1 MDRSPTYCERYHK
14 SVSRV
19 FTQTISIT
27 GKAIHNEWV
36 NSSRS
41 GGSLRNLR
49 QSNSLHVLDLLAS
62 QGPMHRAEMAR
73 RANISRTT
81 VTTIT
86 RDLMERG
93 VLVELTER
101 ADGGDEVD
109 GRAGDQLAFSP
120 EAGWIGGM
128 SQVLDRICVRIT
140 DLMGQEVASADGPIG
155 AKDDWTIRAEAA
167 VYLLDRALKEAGG
180 ERDHLLGVGI
190 GLPGQINPVDGIVHG
205 ALADQPWHGINARE
219 EMGRRLGVP
228 VFIDN
233 NVRLETIAEAKWGA
247 GQGITDLMYVSLS
260 SGIAAGFLFGGELYR
275 GSVGGAGELGH
286 TSVDVNGPACRCGNR
301 GCLVLVAGSPA
312 ILSRLAPILGP
323 SASMNDVLAASA
335 AGDRSAR
342 NVLAEAGTMAG
353 RLLAS
358 VCNLLNPQRIVVG
371 GQTSLAGAV
380 LLDPL
385 HESITRYALTP
396 SAALEVVASDLGGGP
411 EAGAAGGAALALS
424 KLTTSPDMLDRLLN
438 GSEAKSGN
446 GRRRMAPAVS

>member
-1 MDRSPTYCERYHK
+1 
-14 SVSRV
+14 
-19 FTQTISIT
+19 
-27 GKAIHNEWV
+27 
-36 NSSRS
+36 
-41 GGSLRNLR
+41 
-49 QSNSLHVLDLLAS
+49 
-62 QGPMHRAEMAR
+62 MHRAEMAR
-73 RANISRTT
+73 RTNLSRTT

-86 RDLMERG
+86 RELMERG
-93 VLVELTER
+93 VLVELAER
-101 ADGGDEVD
+101 ADSGDDVD

-120 EAGWIGGM
+120 HAGWIAGM

-155 AKDDWTIRAEAA
+155 PKDDWTIRAEAA
-167 VYLLDRALKEAGG
+167 VELLDKALSNGG
-180 ERDHLLGVGI
+180 GSRSDLLGVGI

-233 NVRLETIAEAKWGA
+233 NVRLEAIAEAKWGA
-247 GQGITDLMYVSLS
+247 GQGVTDLMYVSLS

-301 GCLVLVAGSPA
+301 GCLVLFAGSPS
-312 ILSRLAPILGP
+312 ILSRLAPTLGP
-323 SASMNDVLAASA
+323 SATMDDVLAANA
-335 AGDRSAR
+335 AGDRPAQ
-342 NVLAEAGTMAG
+342 NVLAEAGTMVG

-358 VCNLLNPQRIVVG
+358 MCNLLNPQRIVVG

-380 LLDPL
+380 VLDPL
-385 HESITRYALTP
+385 RESIARYALTP

-424 KLTTSPDMLDRLLN
+424 MLTTSPEMLGRLLK
-438 GSEAKSGN
+438 GSAKG
-446 GRRRMAPAVS
+446 PAKGQDLADAKR